1 MLATM
6 GYITAGLG
14 DGARWPGYCSS
25 DLKFTDIPNGL
36 AALKVV
42 PFAGWVQMFLYA
54 GYCEFSSGLG
64 EDAWGSRAPGD
75 MGWKPPLLT
84 FGSDE

>member
-14 DGARWPGYCSS
+14 DGARRPGYCSS
-25 DLKFTDIPNGL
+25 NLKFTDIPSGL

-42 PFAGWVQMFLYA
+42 PFAGWEQMFLYA
-54 GYCEFSSGLG
+54 GNCEF
-64 EDAWGSRAPGD
+64 
-75 MGWKPPLLT
+75 
-84 FGSDE
+84 